1 MPAAR
6 RSHVTILL
14 AAVFLAYLAQQTL
27 NPVIA
32 PLSRAVGLAEW
43 QVGLTISCA
52 AIMVVLTSQP
62 WGRRSQSWGRKP
74 VLLLALGLATI
85 ALTVFAAVA
94 AAGMAGLLVG
104 AWLFALFLISRGI
117 GFGAAIAAIPPTAQA
132 FIADITHDESARVKG
147 MAGVGAVQGVAML
160 AGAVLGGVL
169 SIFGLWTPIVVV
181 PILLAASFLLVALRL
196 PREAPES
203 LVEQPSQVRPTDPR
217 VWPFLVA
224 GFGLFTSLGFVQ
236 ILAGFLIQD
245 RLGLDD
251 ATTGAVTGMAL
262 LVAGLGMIL
271 AQAVL
276 VPKSGWAPVTLL
288 RVGSLV
294 GVGGFIL
301 LIPNWGVIVLCVAM
315 GLVGVGLGIAAPG
328 YTAGPTLAI
337 SREEQGGLAG
347 LIGATNGLTFVVAPT
362 ASTALY
368 GVWPVLPILV
378 STAVMGCVAS
388 FVWFSPGFRRSLHV
402 ESAPAP
408 R

>member
-1 MPAAR
+1 MPTAR
-6 RSHVTILL
+6 RSQVAILL

-52 AIMVVLTSQP
+52 AVMVVLTSQL

-74 VLLLALGLATI
+74 VLLLALGLAVASLI
-85 ALTVFAAVA
+85 VFAAVA
-94 AAGMAGLLVG
+94 AAGMAGLLTGV
-104 AWLFALFLISRGI
+104 WFFALFLISRG
-117 GFGAAIAAIPPTAQA
+117 FGLGTAIAAIPPTAQA
-132 FIADITHDESARVKG
+132 FIADITHDEAARVKG

-160 AGAVLGGVL
+160 AGAVVGGVL
-169 SIFGLWTPIVVV
+169 SIFGLLTPLIVV

-196 PREAPES
+196 PGEAAEN
-203 LVEQPSQVRPTDPR
+203 LVEEPIQVRPSDSR

-224 GFGLFTSLGFVQ
+224 GFGLYTALGFVQ

-251 ATTGAVTGMAL
+251 ATTGAVTGLAL
-262 LVAGLGMIL
+262 LIAGAGMVL

-276 VPKSGWAPVTLL
+276 VPKSGWSPVTLL

-294 GVGGFIL
+294 ALTGFL
-301 LIPNWGVIVLCVAM
+301 LVIPNWGAVVLCVAM
-315 GLVGVGLGIAAPG
+315 ALIGVGLGVSAPG
-328 YTAGPTLAI
+328 YTAGPTLAM

-362 ASTALY
+362 ASTAMY
-368 GVWPVLPILV
+368 AVWPALPLV
-378 STAVMGCVAS
+378 VSAVVMACVAV
-388 FVWFSPGFRRSLHV
+388 FVWSFPRFRRPQPL
-402 ESAPAP
+402 PAAVP
-408 R
+408 